1 MRKPYAHDWQEP
13 GSNADVKKF
22 AQGYGAKFPLF
33 AKIDVNGPNTA
44 PLYAYMKKEQGSFPS
59 ADIKW
64 NFGSACL
71 CLTLPHPAL
80 PFRLCLLLSIR
91 PFEAEGRRAENAEF
105 LIDKS
110 GKCVNRF
117 APTDSPLSLA
127 GEIDKLL

>member
-1 MRKPYAHDWQEP
+1 VTLYNQYKSKGLEILAFPCNQFGGQEP

-64 NFGSACL
+64 NFGK
-71 CLTLPHPAL
+71 
-80 PFRLCLLLSIR
+80 
-91 PFEAEGRRAENAEF
+91 F